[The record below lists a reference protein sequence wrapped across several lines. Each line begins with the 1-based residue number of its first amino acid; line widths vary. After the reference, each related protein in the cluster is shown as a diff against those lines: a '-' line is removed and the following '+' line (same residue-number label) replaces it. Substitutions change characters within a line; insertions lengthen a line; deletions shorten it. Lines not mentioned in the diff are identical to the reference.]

1 MGRVL
6 CQTRPV
12 PAVAVHH
19 EVSGPV
25 EAPVVVLA
33 GSLGSTLAMWD
44 PQVPA
49 LSEHLRV
56 VRYDLRGHGRSP
68 VPPGPYSMDDLV
80 DDMVALLDRLE
91 VERAH
96 VVGLSLGGM
105 AAIRMAVREPHR
117 VDRLALLC
125 TSACLGPPQGW
136 AERAAAVRTD
146 GTASIAAAVVG
157 RWLTAEQYQ
166 ADPALVAELEAM
178 IASTPVEGYAASCAA
193 IEHMDQRG
201 DLASILAP
209 TLALAGSDDPVTP
222 PAHLAAIATAIPGG
236 RLLVLDGAAHLANL
250 GQRTAVNEALI
261 GHLVSY

>member
-1 MGRVL
+1 ML
-6 CQTRPV
+6 
-12 PAVAVHH
+12 
-19 EVSGPV
+19 S
-25 EAPVVVLA
+25 

-44 PQVPA
+44 AQVPA

-68 VPPGPYSMDDLV
+68 VPAGPYSMDDLV
-80 DDMVALLDRLE
+80 DDLVALLDHLE
-91 VERAH
+91 VDQAH

-105 AAIRMAVREPHR
+105 VAIRMAVREPHR

-136 AERAAAVRTD
+136 ADRAAAVRAD

-157 RWLTAEQYQ
+157 RWLTPEQHSAY
-166 ADPALVAELEAM
+166 PTLVAELEAM

-193 IEHMDQRG
+193 IEHMDQRAE
-201 DLASILAP
+201 LSSIVAP

-222 PAHLAAIATAIPGG
+222 PAHLAAIATAVPGA
-236 RLLVLDGAAHLANL
+236 RLLVIDGAAHLANL
-250 GQRTAVNEALI
+250 GQPAAVNEALL
-261 GHLVSY
+261 GHLVTF